1 MIRPVRF
8 VSIAIAAALALS
20 AGPSEAIVP
29 PAPDWVEVQRTTN
42 DATNGKYH
50 VVSLVPN
57 GRSIYMLRVSNFT
70 EMGPTAIEKVQS
82 FEMGASV
89 PPGRNW
95 VLIQRHEQNPSSG
108 EGEVRFESVFA
119 ISTGNEVH
127 LIRASNLRGWLIER
141 LPTSP
146 LQLPQ

>member
-8 VSIAIAAALALS
+8 ISNVVATALIIS
-20 AGPSEAIVP
+20 ARHSEAIVP
-29 PAPDWVEVQRTTN
+29 PAPDWVEVQRYTN

-50 VVSLVPN
+50 VVCLVPN
-57 GRSIYMLRVSNFT
+57 GRSIYMLKLSNFT
-70 EMGPTAIEKVQS
+70 DMGPTAIEKVQS

-95 VLIQRHEQNPSSG
+95 VPIQRYEQNPTSG

-119 ISTGNEVH
+119 IPAGNEVY
-127 LIRASNLRGWLIER
+127 LIRASNLRGWVIER

-146 LQLPQ
+146 VQLPQ